1 MTPNRNTLAE
11 QLRRAIQEAPMNQN
25 TLAYRSGVSAG
36 VISRFRRNQRDI
48 GIDVAGR
55 LAAALGLALR
65 PIRRARKRR

>member
-1 MTPNRNTLAE
+1 MADLAG
-11 QLRRAIQEAPMNQN
+11 QLRMAIDESGLSLRE
-25 TLAYRSGVSAG
+25 LARKAAVSAG
-36 VISRFRRNQRDI
+36 VISRFRRNERDI